1 MAYYT
6 RIDRSLNVI
15 KRKGFFVFTG
25 IVVASVAYSM
35 YQIGN
40 LPDLN
45 EQQEKSKGKDKAKT
59 KKSSGAKSEP
69 HPTDNWSKSQLY
81 AYLTTSKVY
90 LDVDAEVD
98 VVRKAVRVLYDRQD
112 RDIGV

>member
-6 RIDRSLNVI
+6 KIDRSLNAL

-35 YQIGN
+35 YLIGN

-45 EQQEKSKGKDKAKT
+45 EEDKTKTKSKGP
-59 KKSSGAKSEP
+59 KKGPKKESEGT
-69 HPTDNWSKSQLY
+69 HPTDSWSKSQLY

-98 VVRKAVRVLYDRQD
+98 VVRKAVRVLYDKQAA
-112 RDIGV
+112 DIRV